1 MALLEWNESLSVNV
15 SEIDREHQLLVGMI
29 NELNDAM
36 RWGRGKEVLGS
47 ILNGLI
53 SYAGSHFRTEENYFD
68 EFGYPQADAH
78 KKEHSD
84 FVAKVSEFRT
94 GFENGKLGVTIEVLF
109 FLSGWLRNHIEGSD
123 KKYGPFFNA
132 KGLK

>member
-1 MALLEWNESLSVNV
+1 MALLEWSESLSVNV

-36 RWGRGKEVLGS
+36 RWGKGKEVLGS
-47 ILNGLI
+47 IINGLI
-53 SYAGSHFRTEENYFD
+53 SYAGSHFKTEEDYFD
-68 EFGYPQADAH
+68 KFGYPQASAH

-94 GFENGKLGVTIEVLF
+94 GFENGKLGVTLEVLF
-109 FLSGWLRNHIEGSD
+109 FLSDWLRNHIEGSD
-123 KKYGPFFNA
+123 KMYGPFFNA
-132 KGLK
+132 RGLK

>member
-1 MALLEWNESLSVNV
+1 MALMEWSEDLSVNV
-15 SEIDREHQLLVGMI
+15 EQIDREHQLLVGMI

-36 RWGRGKEVLGS
+36 RWGKGKQILGS
-47 ILNGLI
+47 ILDGLI
-53 SYAGSHFRTEENYFD
+53 GYAGSHFRTEENYFD
-68 EFGYPQADAH
+68 KFGYPQANAH

-84 FVAKVSEFRT
+84 FVAKVCALRT

-109 FLSGWLRNHIEGSD
+109 FMSDWLRNHIEGSD
-123 KKYGPFFNA
+123 KEYGPFFNA